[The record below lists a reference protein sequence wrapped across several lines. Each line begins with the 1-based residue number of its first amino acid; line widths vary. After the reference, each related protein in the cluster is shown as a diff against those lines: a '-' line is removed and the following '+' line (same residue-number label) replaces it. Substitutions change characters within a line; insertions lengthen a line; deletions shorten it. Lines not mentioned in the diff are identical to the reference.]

1 MSTSET
7 TDFDAWLARTFDELG
22 SFTAFVI
29 LVEIDGSEVT
39 PLCSTY
45 FHVIGTEIDWPEM
58 TLLLAG
64 SGRDWQGAAFFP
76 DQGGGSGQKGGGALD
91 NVAAR
96 VKMKGLEEAV
106 AADRLYI
113 NKGHFF
119 DQWGRRMRIDEVSQ
133 S

>member
-1 MSTSET
+1 MSTSDA
-7 TDFDAWLARTFDELG
+7 TDFDAWLARTFNELG

-29 LVEIDGSEVT
+29 LVEIKGSDVT

-45 FHVIGTEIDWPEM
+45 FHVIGTEIDWAEM

-76 DQGGGSGQKGGGALD
+76 DQGGGKGPLD
-91 NVAAR
+91 NVTAR

-106 AADRLYI
+106 GKDRLQI

-119 DQWGRRMRIDEVSQ
+119 DQWGRRMRIDEVPAS
-133 S
+133 